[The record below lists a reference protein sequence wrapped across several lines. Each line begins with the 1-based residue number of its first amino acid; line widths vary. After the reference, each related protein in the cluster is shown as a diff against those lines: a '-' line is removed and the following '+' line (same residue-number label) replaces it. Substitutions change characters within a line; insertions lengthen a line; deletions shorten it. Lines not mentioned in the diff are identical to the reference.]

1 MKFQPLALI
10 HHIER
15 SYKVM
20 SNQKESA
27 KKKRGNVIIVIVV
40 AFVVLVA
47 ALITCI
53 VLLMAKQKEEPVQ
66 QPESTPRSTVLDR
79 GFVDEGNAGD
89 IMDEM
94 SEKVSKGMFEC
105 KMTTAWTFDDGKSES
120 PNAYVANVE
129 NNLYTLYFDV
139 YEESTNELLYSSPML
154 PVGTELKNFKLDK
167 ELAAGEYDAVVMY
180 TMVDENME
188 EVSSVGFKVSISV
201 LK

>member
-1 MKFQPLALI
+1 
-10 HHIER
+10 
-15 SYKVM
+15 M

-27 KKKRGNVIIVIVV
+27 EKKHKNIIIMIVV
-40 AFVVLVA
+40 AFAVLVV
-47 ALITCI
+47 ALIACI
-53 VLLMAKQKEEPVQ
+53 VLLLTKQKEEPAQ
-66 QPESTPRSTVLDR
+66 ETQNAPRSTVLDR
-79 GFVDEGNAGD
+79 GFVDEDNAGD

-94 SEKVSKGMFEC
+94 SDKVSKGMFEC
-105 KMTTAWTFDDGKSES
+105 KMTTAWTFDDGKSAS

-180 TMVDENME
+180 TMVDENLE
-188 EVSSVGFKVSISV
+188 EVSSVGFKVTISV
-201 LK
+201 SK

>member
-1 MKFQPLALI
+1 
-10 HHIER
+10 
-15 SYKVM
+15 M
-20 SNQKESA
+20 SNQKEPA
-27 KKKRGNVIIVIVV
+27 GKNRRNIIIIAIVF
-40 AFVVLVA
+40 AALVA
-47 ALITCI
+47 ALVICI
-53 VLLMAKQKEEPVQ
+53 VLLLKKKEEPAQ
-66 QPESTPRSTVLDR
+66 ESGNASQSTVLDR
-79 GFVDEGNAGD
+79 GFVDESNAGE

-94 SEKVSKGMFEC
+94 SDKISEGMFEC
-105 KMTTAWTFDDGKSES
+105 KMTTTWTFDDGKSES

-180 TMVDENME
+180 TMVNEDLE
-188 EVSSVGFKVSISV
+188 EVSSVGFKVMISV

>member
-1 MKFQPLALI
+1 
-10 HHIER
+10 
-15 SYKVM
+15 M
-20 SNQKESA
+20 SNQKKSVG
-27 KKKRGNVIIVIVV
+27 KKRRNAVIIIVV
-40 AFVVLVA
+40 AFLILLT

-53 VLLMAKQKEEPVQ
+53 VLLLTRQKEEPTQ
-66 QPESTPRSTVLDR
+66 EPQSAPRSTVLDR
-79 GFVDEGNAGD
+79 GFVDEDNAGD

-94 SEKVSKGMFEC
+94 TDKVSKGMFEC
-105 KMTTAWTFDDGKSES
+105 KMTTAWTFDDGKSAS

-180 TMVDENME
+180 TMVDENLE
-188 EVSSVGFKVSISV
+188 EVSSVGFKVTISV
-201 LK
+201 SK

>member
-1 MKFQPLALI
+1 
-10 HHIER
+10 
-15 SYKVM
+15 M
-20 SNQKESA
+20 SNQKKSVG
-27 KKKRGNVIIVIVV
+27 KKRRNAVIIIVV
-40 AFVVLVA
+40 AFLILLT

-53 VLLMAKQKEEPVQ
+53 VLLLTRQREEPTQ
-66 QPESTPRSTVLDR
+66 EPQSAPRSTVLDR
-79 GFVDEGNAGD
+79 GFVDEDNAGD

-94 SEKVSKGMFEC
+94 TDKVSKGMFEC
-105 KMTTAWTFDDGKSES
+105 KMTTAWTFDDGKSAS

-180 TMVDENME
+180 TMVDENLE
-188 EVSSVGFKVSISV
+188 EVSSVGFKVTISV
-201 LK
+201 SK

>member
-1 MKFQPLALI
+1 
-10 HHIER
+10 
-15 SYKVM
+15 M

-27 KKKRGNVIIVIVV
+27 SKKSRNVIIIIVV
-40 AFVVLVA
+40 AFVILVA

-53 VLLMAKQKEEPVQ
+53 VLLLNKQKEEPAQEAV
-66 QPESTPRSTVLDR
+66 ESVPRSTVLER
-79 GFVDEGNAGD
+79 GIVDEDNAGD
-89 IMDEM
+89 VMDEM

-105 KMTTAWTFDDGKSES
+105 KMTTAWTFDDGKSAS

-180 TMVDENME
+180 TMVDENLE
-188 EVSSVGFKVSISV
+188 EVSSVGFKVTISV
-201 LK
+201 SK

>member
-1 MKFQPLALI
+1 
-10 HHIER
+10 
-15 SYKVM
+15 M
-20 SNQKESA
+20 SNQKEPA
-27 KKKRGNVIIVIVV
+27 EKKNRNIIII
-40 AFVVLVA
+40 AIIIAILVA
-47 ALITCI
+47 ALAVCI
-53 VLLMAKQKEEPVQ
+53 VLLLRKKEEPAQ
-66 QPESTPRSTVLDR
+66 EPENTSQSTVLDR
-79 GFVDEGNAGD
+79 GFVDEDNAGE

-94 SEKVSKGMFEC
+94 SDKVAKGMFEC

-180 TMVDENME
+180 TMVDENLE
-188 EVSSVGFKVSISV
+188 EVSSVGFKVTISV